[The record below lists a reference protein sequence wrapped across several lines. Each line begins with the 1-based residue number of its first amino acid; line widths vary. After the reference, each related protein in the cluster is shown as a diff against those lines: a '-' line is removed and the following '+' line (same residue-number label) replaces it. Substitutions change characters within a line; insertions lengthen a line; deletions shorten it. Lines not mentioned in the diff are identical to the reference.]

1 MDDAAEKASISCGP
15 RFGQE
20 GMLSIIRQEPQIPE
34 PDYDD
39 PREIYGFFGLTFYMA
54 NVLEHGVMNLAVALL
69 SKDVSGITAGDVDRL
84 YESFDKKTFGQVIK
98 VAQARFDFSESFAA
112 ELELA
117 LDHRNY
123 LAHRFFIVH
132 DIDIL
137 TESGWHKMI
146 DELIEILKHL
156 KKIDREMDKIWMS
169 AWEHLGITKE
179 WIEDQVQNYMAQRR
193 ESDA

>member
-1 MDDAAEKASISCGP
+1 MT
-15 RFGQE
+15 
-20 GMLSIIRQEPQIPE
+20 QEPQIPE

-39 PREIYGFFGLTFYMA
+39 PKEIYAFFGLTFYKA

-69 SKDVSGITAGDVDRL
+69 AKDVPGVTVGHVDRL
-84 YESFDKKTFGQVIK
+84 YESFDKKTFGQIMNAAK
-98 VAQARFDFSESFAA
+98 AGFDFSDSFAK
-112 ELELA
+112 ELKVA

-137 TESGWHKMI
+137 TESGRRKMI

-156 KKIDREMDKIWMS
+156 KKVDREMDEMWMS

-179 WIEDQVQNYMAQRR
+179 WIEEQMQKYVAHRR
-193 ESDA
+193 ASDA

>member
-1 MDDAAEKASISCGP
+1 M
-15 RFGQE
+15 
-20 GMLSIIRQEPQIPE
+20 RQGPQIPE

-39 PREIYGFFGLTFYMA
+39 PKGIYSFFGLTFYMA

-69 SKDVSGITAGDVDRL
+69 SKDVPGITVEDVDRL
-84 YESFDKKTFGQVIK
+84 YESFDKKTFGQVIRAAK
-98 VAQARFDFSESFAA
+98 AKFDFSESFAA

-137 TESGWHKMI
+137 TKSGRHKMI
-146 DELIEILKHL
+146 DELIEIVEHL
-156 KKIDREMDKIWMS
+156 KKVDQEMDKMWIS
-169 AWEHLGITKE
+169 AWEHLRLTKE
-179 WIEDQVQNYMAQRR
+179 WVEEQVQNYMAQRR
-193 ESDA
+193 ESDAQPQG